1 MCCVLGE
8 RSCSPSL
15 SLHHSLFLYLCL
27 RQTWLLRHMEGR
39 GRWTAFFLLPF
50 LSSFLLLFFTPPP
63 FHIHSDSAD
72 DLWDRLAVDGYSIS
86 TLSVDNYIKQRA
98 TPHDLL
104 YASKQLF
111 SWFPPLDLLSL
122 ITSPLTPWPCRKIMI
137 RCSPSFKL
145 VCFGLWC
152 ISESTQSNDSAL
164 QCVLYGKKID

>member
-1 MCCVLGE
+1 MKTLAWIDQNQNAPPSVSKKQCHDNIKVSRDLKFIDAFNVMSLFAALTPTKRENAAWMQPAARVMHCLLVLSHRESARGAGAAVLCMQMCCVLGE

-72 DLWDRLAVDGYSIS
+72 DL
-86 TLSVDNYIKQRA
+86 
-98 TPHDLL
+98 
-104 YASKQLF
+104 
-111 SWFPPLDLLSL
+111 
-122 ITSPLTPWPCRKIMI
+122 
-137 RCSPSFKL
+137 
-145 VCFGLWC
+145 
-152 ISESTQSNDSAL
+152 
-164 QCVLYGKKID
+164 